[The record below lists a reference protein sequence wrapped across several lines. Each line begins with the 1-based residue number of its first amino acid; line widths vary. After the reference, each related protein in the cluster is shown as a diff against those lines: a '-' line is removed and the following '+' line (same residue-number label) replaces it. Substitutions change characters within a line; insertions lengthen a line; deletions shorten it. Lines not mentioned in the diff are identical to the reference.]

1 MTEKKYDSNADRQ
14 LAYRRRAATKQR
26 RVARVLLARLN
37 RLDGVRVQKN
47 DDEGRSFI
55 LRERGQREE
64 QVDFTDLV
72 LFALERSALEPF
84 REVTIR

>member
-1 MTEKKYDSNADRQ
+1 VTEKKYNSNADRQ
-14 LAYRRRAATKQR
+14 LAYRKRAATKQR

-37 RLDGVRVQKN
+37 RLDGVRVQKHG
-47 DDEGRSFI
+47 DEDRFI

-64 QVDFTDLV
+64 LVDFTDLV
-72 LFALERSALEPF
+72 LFALEHGALEPF